1 MIVNFLTNTLQN
13 NISLLGKIVPAH
25 SQIPVLSS
33 ILLDA
38 TGDMFTMSST
48 DLEFGV
54 RIVIPAKIEKE
65 GGVLVPGKQFI
76 ETLSLLSSGKVKL
89 ELVSDQVILT
99 TDTSTFKF
107 QVMPKDDFPRLFEDK
122 GEKTSEYTQEE
133 FSGIF
138 SKLLYAVSQD
148 EARPHLTGIYMVKN
162 GEGVDYVATD
172 GYRMSLKRVLSD
184 RNAGKLE
191 AGLIMSQRL
200 ISEGLAQKGA
210 SALSLYVYP
219 KGNQTIL
226 ETEGCVLV
234 GRMIE
239 GTYPDYE
246 KAIPKDSKTKI
257 ELKKSEFIEVL
268 RSSSVF
274 ARENANIVHV
284 HISLGK
290 LTISVSSS
298 SLGESKAVV
307 EGIQT
312 GDDNDIA
319 FNIKFVLDFLKSV
332 NGEKVTLQVN
342 SSVEPALFTT
352 EEDREYFHVIMPV
365 RIQE

>member
-1 MIVNFLTNTLQN
+1 MIVNFLTDTIQN
-13 NISLLGKIVPAH
+13 NISLLGKIVPSH

-38 TGDMFTMSST
+38 SGDTFSMSST

-54 RIVIPAKIEKE
+54 KIVIPAKIESE

-76 ETLSLLSSGKVKL
+76 ETLSLLSRGKVHLAL
-89 ELVSDQVILT
+89 ESDQVILT

-107 QVMPKDDFPRLFEDK
+107 QVMPKDEFPRLFEEKGDK
-122 GEKTSEYTQEE
+122 TGDFTQEE
-133 FSGIF
+133 FNGIF

-148 EARPHLTGIYMVKN
+148 EARPHLTGVYMVKK

-184 RNAGKLE
+184 KNADKLE
-191 AGLIMSQRL
+191 KGLIMSQRL
-200 ISEGLAQKGA
+200 ISEGIAQK
-210 SALSLYVYP
+210 SAKSLSLYVYP

-226 ETEGCVLV
+226 ETDGCILV

-239 GTYPDYE
+239 GNYPDYE
-246 KAIPKDSKTKI
+246 KVIPTSSKTKI
-257 ELKKSEFIEVL
+257 ELNKSEFIEVL
-268 RSSSVF
+268 RASSVF
-274 ARENANIVHV
+274 ARENANIIHV

-290 LTISVSSS
+290 LTVSVSSS
-298 SLGESKAVV
+298 SLGESKSTI

-312 GDDNDIA
+312 GDDNNIA
-319 FNIKFVLDFLKSV
+319 FNIKFVLDYLKSV
-332 NGEKVTLQVN
+332 VGEKIILQVN
-342 SSVEPALFTT
+342 SPFEPALFTT
-352 EEDREYFHVIMPV
+352 DEDKEYFHVIMPV

>member
-1 MIVNFLTNTLQN
+1 MIVNFLTDTIQN

-33 ILLDA
+33 ILLD
-38 TGDMFTMSST
+38 TSDDIFSMSST

-54 RIVIPAKIEKE
+54 RIVVPAKIESE

-76 ETLSLLSSGKVKL
+76 ETLSLLSRGKVRLAL
-89 ELVSDQVILT
+89 EGDQVILT

-107 QVMPKDDFPRLFEDK
+107 QVMPKDEFPRLFEEKGDK
-122 GEKTSEYTQEE
+122 TGEFTQEE

-148 EARPHLTGIYMVKN
+148 EARPHLTGVYMVRK
-162 GEGVDYVATD
+162 GDGVDYVATD
-172 GYRMSLKRVLSD
+172 GYRMSLKRVLQD
-184 RNAGKLE
+184 KNAEKLE
-191 AGLIMSQRL
+191 NGLIMSQRL
-200 ISEGLAQKGA
+200 ISEGLAQKNA
-210 SALSLYVYP
+210 KLLSLYVYP

-226 ETEGCVLV
+226 ETDGCVLV

-246 KAIPKDSKTKI
+246 KVIPTQSKTKI
-257 ELKKSEFIEVL
+257 ELNKSEFVELL

-274 ARENANIVHV
+274 ARENANIIHV

-290 LTISVSSS
+290 LTVSVSSS
-298 SLGESKAVV
+298 SLGESKGTI

-312 GDDNDIA
+312 GDDNNIA
-319 FNIKFVLDFLKSV
+319 FNIKFVMDYLKSIA
-332 NGEKVTLQVN
+332 GEKVILQVN
-342 SSVEPALFTT
+342 SPFEPALFTT
-352 EEDREYFHVIMPV
+352 DEDREYFHVIMPV